1 MARLV
6 TSISKLGSS
15 EPFEL
20 QVAQGQIAYHE
31 HIYKFGQ
38 NSVVGNS
45 VETIWQQGGL
55 YS

>member
-20 QVAQGQIAYHE
+20 QVAQGQKE
-31 HIYKFGQ
+31 K
-38 NSVVGNS
+38 
-45 VETIWQQGGL
+45 EER
-55 YS
+55 